1 MDLVSFLLN
10 VQVPAGLLIGVL
22 LFVPWGEKRPHF
34 AARAILGTAVV
45 LFATAYLGVQ
55 PTMTQPDMILLV
67 VGVTLTFVWVLACFD
82 CSAVHAV
89 FSVTCAYTVQH
100 IASKLTYMIVVWRVF
115 EGSPLSQVLVVVL
128 LAAVTALVYVPVYL
142 VFTRRLLG
150 GRELMFNSVRTVF
163 FSAGFLVAAI
173 YLSLVIENNFDY
185 SLSTY
190 LSSYLC
196 LALLCIILALA
207 ILFLEITNCSIER
220 LENEKDVLESL
231 LEKDRAMYEQAQADM
246 EKINIRYHDLKQQ
259 YSTVSAEQKAQ
270 LEAEMNDLNLR
281 YLTGN
286 KALDVVI
293 TQKAKACA
301 AANIQLVC
309 SADGEAFEGMSS
321 YHIYSL
327 FGNALDNAIECL
339 STVDDLSRRVIRVNA
354 ARQGKMVVI
363 RFENF
368 SPKPPVVEDGQVKT
382 TKADASSH
390 GFGVRSIRA
399 IAENYGGSAYF
410 FVEDQIFYLVVCIPA
425 EGLQKVAA
433 QM

>member
-1 MDLVSFLLN
+1 MDFAALLLSAH
-10 VQVPAGLLIGVL
+10 VPVGLLIGAL
-22 LFVPWGEKRPHF
+22 LFVPWGEKRPGF
-34 AARAILGTAVV
+34 MTRAIIGTAVF
-45 LFATAYLGVQ
+45 LFLTVCLAAQ
-55 PTMTQPDMILLV
+55 PTMDQPSMAYLAVDVVLV
-67 VGVTLTFVWVLACFD
+67 FGWVLVCFD
-82 CSAVHAV
+82 CGVVHAI
-89 FSVTCAYTVQH
+89 FSVTCAYTVQL
-100 IASKLTYMIVVWRVF
+100 IASKLTFMVVIWRVVA
-115 EGSPLSQVLVVVL
+115 GSPMPRLLVVVL
-128 LAAVTALVYVPVYL
+128 LASATALVYVPVYL
-142 VFTRRLLG
+142 IFTRRLLG
-150 GRELMFNSVRTVF
+150 GRELMFNNVRTVF
-163 FSAGFLVAAI
+163 FSASFLVAAI
-173 YLSLVIENNFDY
+173 YLSLVIENNFDFEG
-185 SLSTY
+185 STY

-196 LALLCIILALA
+196 LALLCVILALA
-207 ILFLEITNCSIER
+207 ILFLEITNCSVER
-220 LENEKDVLESL
+220 LETENDILENL
-231 LEKDRAMYEQAQADM
+231 LEKDRSMYEQAQADV

-259 YSTVSAEQKAQ
+259 YSTVPSEQKAQ

-281 YLTGN
+281 YFTGN

-309 SADGEAFEGMSS
+309 SADGEALEGMSS

-339 STVDDLSRRVIRVNA
+339 STVDDMARRVIRVNA
-354 ARQGKMVVI
+354 ARQGKMVVV

-368 SPKPPVVEDGQVKT
+368 SPKVPVVKDGQVKT
-382 TKADASSH
+382 TKADATSH

-425 EGLQKVAA
+425 EGLRKAAA